1 MQSGRRIVS
10 FANQGGDV
18 GVGQR
23 GDVGVG
29 QGDVGVGQGGDV
41 GVGQGGDVGV
51 GQGDVGVEQ
60 GDVSTGQRD
69 NTNTRHGV
77 DTTIRHKVGRVVPVN
92 DET

>member
-18 GVGQR
+18 GVGQ
-23 GDVGVG
+23 GD
-29 QGDVGVGQGGDV
+29 DV

-51 GQGDVGVEQ
+51 GQGDVGTGQ

-69 NTNTRHGV
+69 NTNTRQGV
-77 DTTIRHKVGRVVPVN
+77 DTTIRHKVGRVVPTN
-92 DET
+92 DES

>member
-1 MQSGRRIVS
+1 MQSGRRIAS

-18 GVGQR
+18 GVGQ
-23 GDVGVG
+23 G
-29 QGDVGVGQGGDV
+29 GDVGVGQGGDV

-51 GQGDVGVEQ
+51 GQGDVG
-60 GDVSTGQRD
+60 TGQ
-69 NTNTRHGV
+69 GV

>member
-18 GVGQR
+18 GVGQGGDVGTGQ

-29 QGDVGVGQGGDV
+29 QGDVGTG
-41 GVGQGGDVGV
+41 
-51 GQGDVGVEQ
+51 Q

-69 NTNTRHGV
+69 NTNTRQGV

>member
-18 GVGQR
+18 GVGQ

-29 QGDVGVGQGGDV
+29 QGDVSTG
-41 GVGQGGDVGV
+41 
-51 GQGDVGVEQ
+51 Q

-69 NTNTRHGV
+69 DTNTRR
-77 DTTIRHKVGRVVPVN
+77 RHNHKTQSRKSRPSQR
-92 DET
+92 

>member
-29 QGDVGVGQGGDV
+29 QGDVGVGQGVEGRLR
-41 GVGQGGDVGV
+41 Q
-51 GQGDVGVEQ
+51 GVEI
-60 GDVSTGQRD
+60 
-69 NTNTRHGV
+69 GV
-77 DTTIRHKVGRVVPVN
+77 ALAEGRL
-92 DET
+92 DQ

>member
-10 FANQGGDV
+10 SANQG
-18 GVGQR
+18 

-29 QGDVGVGQGGDV
+29 QGDVGVGQGDSV
-41 GVGQGGDVGV
+41 QDKETIPI
-51 GQGDVGVEQ
+51 Q
-60 GDVSTGQRD
+60 
-69 NTNTRHGV
+69 GV

>member
-18 GVGQR
+18 GVGQ
-23 GDVGVG
+23 GDVGMG
-29 QGDVGVGQGGDV
+29 
-41 GVGQGGDVGV
+41 
-51 GQGDVGVEQ
+51 Q

-69 NTNTRHGV
+69 DTNTRQGV
-77 DTTIRHKVGRVVPVN
+77 DTTIGHKVGRVVSAN

>member
-1 MQSGRRIVS
+1 MQSGRRIAS
-10 FANQGGDV
+10 FAN
-18 GVGQR
+18 
-23 GDVGVG
+23 
-29 QGDVGVGQGGDV
+29 QGGDV

-60 GDVSTGQRD
+60 GGDVGVGQGDVGAGQNDVSTGQRD
-69 NTNTRHGV
+69 NTNTRQGV

>member
-18 GVGQR
+18 GVGQ

-29 QGDVGVGQGGDV
+29 QGDVSTG
-41 GVGQGGDVGV
+41 
-51 GQGDVGVEQ
+51 Q

-69 NTNTRHGV
+69 NTNTRQGV
-77 DTTIRHKVGRVVPVN
+77 DTTIRHKVGRVVPAN